1 MSNYT
6 FIVANDAAQ
15 PQLRKW
21 MEKHRSGIADPESEI
36 RTIDVAPGVALTV
49 ISHDLPNSL
58 DVPSSMFFKGHMLD
72 ERTNSMVFGLTGW
85 KQYTVKHLIA
95 PDAYGGQF
103 LRARWDQRTVT
114 FTRDAFGM
122 LPLLHTQGDGYVA
135 VSDSMLVLADL
146 RQHMGDP
153 VTPHAEVLLSR
164 ALLAVYGGQQLSPDT
179 YVEQISFVPARQTLR
194 VALSATPTAKAS
206 GGAMDG
212 LHLNSG
218 ETYRDAIRTSAE
230 NIARQMATFME
241 LGDWKPALNFSGGY
255 DSRVPLAG
263 AIAAGIAGDMQINT
277 LNTQPAHADDYAV
290 AVVVAE
296 RFGLTLNGKSTA
308 GRLSDRTYKAS
319 PLMMWALADLGMYD
333 YMTRP
338 RSVRNQ
344 IKHINLT
351 GMGGEVTRGNYGW
364 RPWPTIVEAF
374 KDPHPAVAAAVYEQG
389 VKGLKAVGADPTIR
403 RASEVHYGNYRFA
416 LHGGTGRPLQ
426 MLGFAPLLQNKLVAL
441 AHSAKNELPYPTSY
455 VPSIINDVC
464 IALNPELAAMPY
476 DKGKPGRATKDLS
489 PAYIEER
496 LAVLG
501 GAIDTSGLTPYATYG
516 TPDDV
521 PAGPPEFMLN
531 IARAR
536 GLDRPMNT
544 PTVLEL
550 GAKGVDLLQS
560 EPLRSIYAKIHANAK
575 WRLETKGYSIVGAG
589 KDSPVK
595 GVVLQTLFG
604 SR

>member
-1 MSNYT
+1 MSNYI

-15 PQLRKW
+15 PKLHGW
-21 MEKHRSGIADPESEI
+21 LEKHRSAVGAPEAEVRSHE
-36 RTIDVAPGVALTV
+36 VAPGVSLTIV
-49 ISHDLPNSL
+49 SHDLGNSL
-58 DVPSSMFFKGHMLD
+58 DVSSATFFKGHMID
-72 ERTNSMVFGLTGW
+72 ERTGSVVFGLTGW
-85 KQYTVKHLIA
+85 KAYAAKHLIA
-95 PDAYGGQF
+95 PAAYGGQF
-103 LRARWDQRTVT
+103 LRARWDQRNVT

-122 LPLLHTQGDGYVA
+122 LPLVHTQGNGYVA
-135 VSDSMLVLADL
+135 VSDSMLALTDL
-146 RQHMGDP
+146 RQHMGDRI
-153 VTPHAEVLLSR
+153 TPHEEVLLSR

-179 YVEQISFVPARQTLR
+179 YVEQIKFVPARQTLR
-194 VALSATPTAKAS
+194 VSLAQTPTATAS

-218 ETYRDAIRTSAE
+218 ETYRDALRTSAE
-230 NIARQMATFME
+230 NIARTMATFME
-241 LGDWKPALNFSGGY
+241 LGDWKPALSFSGGY

-277 LNTQPAHADDYAV
+277 QNTQPHHADDFAV
-290 AVVVAE
+290 ATLVAE
-296 RFGLTLNGKSTA
+296 RFELTLNGRSTA
-308 GRLSDRTYKAS
+308 GRLSDRTYKAT
-319 PLMMWALADLGMYD
+319 PLMMWGLADLGMYD

-338 RSVRNQ
+338 KSVRNP

-364 RPWPTIVEAF
+364 RSWPTIVEAF
-374 KDPHPAVAAAVYEQG
+374 TNPHPAVAAALYEQG
-389 VKGLKAVGADPTIR
+389 VSGLKAVGADPTIR
-403 RASEVHYGNYRFA
+403 RASELHYGNYRFA

-455 VPSIINDVC
+455 QPSIVNDVC

-489 PAYIEER
+489 PAYIEGR
-496 LAVLG
+496 LKVLG
-501 GAIDTSGLTPYATYG
+501 GPIDASNLSPYAVFG

-531 IARAR
+531 IARTR
-536 GLDRPMNT
+536 GLDRPMNNA
-544 PTVLEL
+544 TVLEL
-550 GAKGVDLLQS
+550 GAKGVDLLES
-560 EPLRSIYAKIHANAK
+560 EPLRSIYARIYANGQ
-575 WRLETKGYSIVGAG
+575 WRLETKRFSLIGAG

-595 GVVLQTLFG
+595 GVVLQMLFD
-604 SR
+604 SQ